1 MPHQCVRCNRFY
13 EDGSKELDIHKGCVV
28 CGNRTFFFIKQ
39 KSLEEAKKEVASLNL
54 TSVEREE
61 IEKNIFD
68 LLSSKLDVDRPV
80 VLDLESV
87 RVLRPGKYEI
97 DLVQL
102 FKGMPL
108 IYKLEE
114 GKYVIDL
121 VESFRS
127 LKKDNGK

>member
-13 EDGSKELDIHKGCVV
+13 EDASKELDIHKGCVS

-39 KSLEEAKKEVASLNL
+39 KSLEEAKREVEALHLS
-54 TSVEREE
+54 SQDREE
-61 IEKNIFD
+61 IEKSVFD

-102 FKGMPL
+102 FRGMPL

-127 LKKDNGK
+127 IRKEK